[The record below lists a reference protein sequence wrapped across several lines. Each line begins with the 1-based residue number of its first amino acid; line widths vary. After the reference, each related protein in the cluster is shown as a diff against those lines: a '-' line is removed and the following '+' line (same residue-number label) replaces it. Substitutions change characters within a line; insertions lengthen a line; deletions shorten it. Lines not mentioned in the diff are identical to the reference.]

1 MFIRI
6 YDAKV
11 RNDSSNAKYLKGTIA
26 NIYANEGTVLKVRT
40 KKKQTKKKQKKKQNI
55 TPLPFIH
62 I

>member
-11 RNDSSNAKYLKGTIA
+11 RNDSSNAKYLKGAIA
-26 NIYANEGTVLKVRT
+26 NIYVNEGTVLKVRT
-40 KKKQTKKKQKKKQNI
+40 KKKKKIQKI

>member
-11 RNDSSNAKYLKGTIA
+11 RNDSSNVKYLKGAIA
-26 NIYANEGTVLKVRT
+26 NIYVNEGTVLKVRT
-40 KKKQTKKKQKKKQNI
+40 KKKKKKKIQKI

>member
-1 MFIRI
+1 MFIQI

-11 RNDSSNAKYLKGTIA
+11 RNDSSNAKYLKGAIA

-40 KKKQTKKKQKKKQNI
+40 KKKKKKKRKQKI

>member
-11 RNDSSNAKYLKGTIA
+11 RNDSSNAKYLKGAIA

-40 KKKQTKKKQKKKQNI
+40 KKKKKKKKK